1 MIIARQSTARTVIV
15 GPVLD
20 ADGVAVTGGLVA
32 DFKISKNGAAPAA
45 LNGSATLTH
54 RHTGHY
60 SLALTA
66 SDLDT
71 VGQAEVVID
80 DTVNAC
86 APKELTVLEE
96 AVYDVFYPAS
106 ATGLVIAN
114 VTQAAGTAWAS
125 GAITAAV
132 FASDAITAA
141 KLHSDVTT
149 ELQSG
154 LATASALS
162 TLQTSVN
169 DIPTSSELATALGTA
184 DDAVLAAIAALN
196 NLSAA
201 QVATEI
207 ADALG
212 TDTYAEP
219 TGVPAATASLA
230 AKLGRLYMALRNGI
244 EVTEDSKTFLD
255 DSGAAEWQKALSDD
269 GTTYTED
276 EASAP

>member
-96 AVYDVFYPAS
+96 AVYDVFYPS
-106 ATGLVIAN
+106 GATGLVIAN

-169 DIPTSSELATALGTA
+169 DVPTTAELATALGTA

-207 ADALG
+207 ADALA

-230 AKLGRLYMALRNGI
+230 AKIGRLYMALRNGI

>member
-1 MIIARQSTARTVIV
+1 
-15 GPVLD
+15 
-20 ADGVAVTGGLVA
+20 LVA

-96 AVYDVFYPAS
+96 AVYDVFYPS
-106 ATGLVIAN
+106 GATGLVIAN

-169 DIPTSSELATALGTA
+169 DVPTTAELATALGTA

-207 ADALG
+207 ADALA

-230 AKLGRLYMALRNGI
+230 AKIGRLYMALRNGI
-244 EVTEDSKTFLD
+244 EVTQDSKTFLD